1 LTDRAFWENKYRNN
15 ETGWDR
21 GGSSPALSIWLKELH
36 PCRILIP
43 GCGRGHEVIELAR
56 RGFEVTGLD
65 IAAPAIEHMQAELDR
80 EELTATLIHGDLFDL
95 NLEPFDAIYEQT
107 CLCTVH
113 PDRWP
118 DYEQWAYTHLK
129 PGGQLLAQFMQV
141 DADEDGPP
149 FHCGIPE
156 MKNLFIPSRWHW
168 PESEGNIIPH
178 HSGRHEIAHLLTRI

>member
-1 LTDRAFWENKYRNN
+1 LTDRAFWEAKYHNR

-21 GGSSPALSIWLKELH
+21 GGSSPALSIWLKELQ

-43 GCGRGHEVIELAR
+43 GCGRGHEVLELTR

-65 IAAPAIEHMQAELDR
+65 IAAPAIEHLQAALDKDK
-80 EELTATLIHGDLFDL
+80 LTATLVHGDLFDVK
-95 NLEPFDAIYEQT
+95 LEPFDAIYEQT
-107 CLCTVH
+107 CLCTIH

-149 FHCGIPE
+149 FNCGIPE
-156 MKNLFIPSRWHW
+156 MKNLFAPSRWLW
-168 PESEGNIIPH
+168 PESEGKIIPH
-178 HSGRHEIAHLLTRI
+178 HSGRHELAHLLTRI